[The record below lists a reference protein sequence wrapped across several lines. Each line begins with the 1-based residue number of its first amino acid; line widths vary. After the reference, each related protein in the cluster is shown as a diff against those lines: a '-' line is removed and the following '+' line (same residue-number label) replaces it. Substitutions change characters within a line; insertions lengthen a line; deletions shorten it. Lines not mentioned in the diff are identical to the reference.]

1 MIFKRLIMALSISS
15 ALAAHP
21 LVDIDVT
28 NMSPKQGDAIWI
40 KINASQPIASGTIK
54 LKKKT
59 FKLFK
64 NNREPNQ
71 YLTCIGISRY
81 IQPKKTNL
89 TFSFTFAD
97 GSTYQTTRP
106 IRIESANFIKEHI
119 KLTPKKYK
127 ISQDKSSRKSE
138 NRLIGN
144 AFQTTTPSKKFS
156 GPFIWP
162 VDGRITSD
170 FGTQRVY
177 NNKPGW
183 SHSGTDISAE
193 LGTPIK
199 ASQSGTIILAKSLNV
214 HGNTVM
220 INHGW
225 GIVSIYNHLDKINVK
240 INDKISKGDM
250 IGTVGSTG
258 IATGTHLHFGISVQS
273 IRVNPKDWVFNTST
287 LAL

>member
-1 MIFKRLIMALSISS
+1 MALSISS
-15 ALAAHP
+15 TLSAHP
-21 LVDIDVT
+21 LVDIDISNLT
-28 NMSPKQGDAIWI
+28 PKQGDAIWI
-40 KINASQPIASGTIK
+40 KMKASQPIASGTIK

-64 NNREPNQ
+64 NNQEPHH
-71 YLTCIGISRY
+71 YVTCIGISRY
-81 IQPKKTNL
+81 IQAKNTTL
-89 TFSFTFAD
+89 SFSFTFAD
-97 GSTYQTTRP
+97 GSTYQTTLP
-106 IRIESANFIKEHI
+106 IRIESANFTKEHI
-119 KLTPKKYK
+119 QLKPKKYK
-127 ISQDKSSRKSE
+127 ISQDRSSRKTE
-138 NRLIGN
+138 NRLIGKT
-144 AFQTTTPSKKFS
+144 FQTTTASKKFS

-183 SHSGTDISAE
+183 SHSGTDISAK

-199 ASQSGTIILAKSLNV
+199 ASQSGTIVLAKSLKV

-225 GIVSIYNHLDKINVK
+225 GIISIYNHLDKINVK
-240 INDKISKGDM
+240 INDKISKGDI

-273 IRVNPKDWVFNTST
+273 IRVNPKDWVFDTST
-287 LAL
+287 MAL

>member
-1 MIFKRLIMALSISS
+1 MVTI
-15 ALAAHP
+15 
-21 LVDIDVT
+21 DIT
-28 NMSPKQGDAIWI
+28 NTTPKQGDAVWI
-40 KINASQPIASGTIK
+40 KINASKPITSGTVQ
-54 LKKKT
+54 LQKKT

-64 NNREPNQ
+64 NIQKDNQ

-81 IQPKKTNL
+81 IDPKNTNL
-89 TFSFTFAD
+89 SFSFMFAD
-97 GSTYQTTRP
+97 GSSYKTTRP
-106 IRIESANFIKEHI
+106 IRIESANFKKEHI
-119 KLTPKKYK
+119 QLKPKKYK
-127 ISQDKSSRKSE
+127 ISQDTSSRKTE
-138 NRLIGN
+138 NRLIGKT
-144 AFQTTTPSKKFS
+144 FQKTTPSKSFS

-162 VDGRITSD
+162 LEGRITSD

-183 SHSGTDISAE
+183 SHSGTDISAK

-199 ASQSGTIILAKSLNV
+199 ATQAGTIALAKSLKV

-225 GIVSIYNHLDKINVK
+225 GIISIYNHLDKINVK
-240 INDKISKGDM
+240 INDKISKGDI

-273 IRVNPKDWVFNTST
+273 IRINPKTWVFDTPNM
-287 LAL
+287 AL